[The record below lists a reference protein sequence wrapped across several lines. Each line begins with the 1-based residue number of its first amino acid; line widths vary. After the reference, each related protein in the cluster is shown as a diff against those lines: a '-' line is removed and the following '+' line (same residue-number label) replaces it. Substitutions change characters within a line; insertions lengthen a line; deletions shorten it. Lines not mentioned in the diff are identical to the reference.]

1 MNERMKEAFGQVRAE
16 EALKDST
23 MAFLAE
29 RTRGYTRAKAGK
41 RPLYAYAA
49 ACACLLLT
57 LLGGRWLYF
66 TPTAEISVDI
76 NPSIEL
82 CINRFDRVIAVNAFN
97 RDGQELSNALNVRFK
112 SYTAAI
118 EQILNDGQISSLLSG
133 DEILTF
139 TVTGPDDTQSSR
151 IFSNVEAY
159 TAEHGNAYCYF
170 ASPEEVASAHAC
182 GLSHGKYRAFL
193 EIQSLD
199 PDITPEDIQDMTM
212 REIRDLIDC
221 HSTGCEDASLPHNG
235 WDGGPHGHGSGHGPW
250 HGNGKR
256 GMAEN

>member
-1 MNERMKEAFGQVRAE
+1 MHDRIKGAFGQVHAE

-82 CINRFDRVIAVNAFN
+82 CINRFDRVISVNAFN
-97 RDGQELSNALNVRFK
+97 EDGQELSNALNVKFK
-112 SYTAAI
+112 DYAAAV
-118 EQILNDGQISSLLSG
+118 EEILSDDTVAALLSG
-133 DEILTF
+133 DEVLTF
-139 TVTGPDDTQSSR
+139 TVTGPDEAQSSR
-151 IFSNVEAY
+151 IFSDVEAY
-159 TAEHGNAYCYF
+159 TARHGNAYCYF

-199 PDITPEDIQDMTM
+199 PDITPEDVQDMTM
-212 REIRDLIDC
+212 REIWDLIDC
-221 HSTGCEDASLPHNG
+221 HSTGCEDASPPHNG
-235 WDGGPHGHGSGHGPW
+235 WDGGPHGHDSGHGPW
-250 HGNGKR
+250 HRNGKR

>member
-1 MNERMKEAFGQVRAE
+1 MHERIKEAFGQVRAE

-23 MAFLAE
+23 MAYLE
-29 RTRGYTRAKAGK
+29 NRTRGYTRAKAEK

-57 LLGGRWLYF
+57 LLGGSWLYF
-66 TPTAEISVDI
+66 IPTAEISVDI

-82 CINRFDRVIAVNAFN
+82 QINRFDRVVSVNAFN
-97 RDGQELSNALNVRFK
+97 RDGQELSGALDVRFK
-112 SYTAAI
+112 TYTAAV
-118 EQILNDGQISSLLSG
+118 EEILSDDTVAALLSK

-139 TVTGPDDTQSSR
+139 TVTGPDEEQSSR

-159 TAEHGNAYCYF
+159 TAKRGNAYCYI
-170 ASPEEVASAHAC
+170 ASAEEVAMAHEC

-193 EIQSLD
+193 EVQSLD
-199 PDITPEDIQDMTM
+199 PDITPEDVQDMTM

-221 HSTGCEDASLPHNG
+221 HSAGHENEIPSHNG
-235 WDGGPHGHGSGHGPW
+235 WGAGPHGHGYGHGEW
-250 HGNGKR
+250 HGNGMR
-256 GMAEN
+256 GQGGH